1 MPGGRPGG
9 WGGGS
14 GAWPRR
20 FRDRG
25 RRAPFLPLFKVLGR
39 GKPQPSLPGAS
50 TGLRW
55 GFLRG
60 GGARG
65 SLPSETGL
73 GGEAGAAP
81 PHRRRAPARRL
92 IPPPG
97 GGLVAGRGG
106 AKRWRAGVVAGRAR
120 ASARLPW
127 AGRALPEG
135 PGSGRSSL
143 PKGREAGEA
152 AGAGGAGWL
161 PGPAA
166 GGAEKVLSSRRGL
179 AEGGGGLANP
189 AALGHAR
196 WPRGA
201 PRRGLGRYGAAKA
214 LLFACPSLRRRSLP
228 AANVV
233 EWGLV
238 TRRDFWWGGGTGI
251 ATSWPG
257 SSLYEIL

>member
-1 MPGGRPGG
+1 MRSFQALAASPVPRPRGRGGGGAQPAGRAAAPGGPATSGARGPALMPGGRPGG
-9 WGGGS
+9 WGGGGGS

-92 IPPPG
+92 IPPRG
-97 GGLVAGRGG
+97 RFGRRAGRREAVAGRCG
-106 AKRWRAGVVAGRAR
+106 GRAC
-120 ASARLPW
+120 
-127 AGRALPEG
+127 
-135 PGSGRSSL
+135 PGLR
-143 PKGREAGEA
+143 P
-152 AGAGGAGWL
+152 
-161 PGPAA
+161 
-166 GGAEKVLSSRRGL
+166 
-179 AEGGGGLANP
+179 
-189 AALGHAR
+189 
-196 WPRGA
+196 
-201 PRRGLGRYGAAKA
+201 
-214 LLFACPSLRRRSLP
+214 PSL
-228 AANVV
+228 
-233 EWGLV
+233 
-238 TRRDFWWGGGTGI
+238 GGK
-251 ATSWPG
+251 
-257 SSLYEIL
+257 SSP